1 MSVVELMDFWI
12 GYLIVFAVFTEAI
25 REYHDTRNGTVV
37 NTTRLKDVKAGK
49 RFVKKK
55 DAPAG
60 EELEVSDNYEKPKKG
75 RPFKDNQV
83 RPALGSPGDDCLTS
97 VELEY
102 ENEDEMRSEDV
113 KRISSQVSSIET
125 ENMFERIKKRNE
137 TSAVASSSSSIGNL
151 GLYV

>member
-1 MSVVELMDFWI
+1 M
-12 GYLIVFAVFTEAI
+12 A
-25 REYHDTRNGTVV
+25 
-37 NTTRLKDVKAGK
+37 RLKDVKAGK
-49 RFVKKK
+49 RFVKRK

-60 EELEVSDNYEKPKKG
+60 EEPEVSDNYEKPKKG

-83 RPALGSPGDDCLTS
+83 RPALGSPGDDCSTS

-137 TSAVASSSSSIGNL
+137 TSAVASSVSSASAGNL